1 MQRINSE
8 KMMNFKENGSDILI
22 TKTIKKK
29 NTTNKTLNK
38 NVTENFNANDMGVSN
53 KMTKV
58 LY

>member
-1 MQRINSE
+1 
-8 KMMNFKENGSDILI
+8 MNFKENGSDILI